1 MLSGNMQYG
10 QLLEAM
16 LMENVSV
23 IRIHPGNCFLF
34 ISKLYLASVFKLHIL
49 RVAEPFKGSQTLIP
63 SVD

>member
-23 IRIHPGNCFLF
+23 IRIHPGNCFF
-34 ISKLYLASVFKLHIL
+34 YKQTVFGISV
-49 RVAEPFKGSQTLIP
+49 
-63 SVD
+63 